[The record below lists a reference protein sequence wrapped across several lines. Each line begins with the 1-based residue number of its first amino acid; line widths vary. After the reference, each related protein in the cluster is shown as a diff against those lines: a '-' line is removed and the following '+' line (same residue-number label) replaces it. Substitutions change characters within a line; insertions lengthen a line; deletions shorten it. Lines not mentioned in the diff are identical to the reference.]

1 LHFIFR
7 GYLPIVNGGLLPI
20 QFLLTT
26 LDRMSAKGEYKRTV
40 LVVEN
45 DDFLRS
51 LIADSLENSGFQ
63 VATASNGLD
72 AKRLIT
78 SVDPDAV
85 ILDIDLGAG
94 PTGLDVA
101 SQLTLITPEVGIVFL
116 TDLPDPRFAREQ
128 HEVKK
133 NQAYLNKKL
142 LTDSMV
148 LIEAI
153 EAVLLESGVET
164 YRHDQ
169 LTNRPLANLSR
180 TQLQILKLVSE
191 GKTNQQIADIRQ
203 RSLSATESA
212 ITRTLEELEILKDA
226 DQNVRVAAAA
236 KYFEAITSLRSE
248 SA

>member
-1 LHFIFR
+1 M
-7 GYLPIVNGGLLPI
+7 N
-20 QFLLTT
+20 Q
-26 LDRMSAKGEYKRTV
+26 SNEYKRTV

-51 LIADSLENSGFQ
+51 LIADSLENAGFQ

-78 SVDPDAV
+78 SVDPDAL

-101 SQLTLITPEVGIVFL
+101 AQVTMTTPEVGIVFL

-142 LTDSMV
+142 LSDSMV
-148 LIEAI
+148 LVEAI
-153 EAVLLESGVET
+153 EAVLMESGVEKF
-164 YRHDQ
+164 RHDQ
-169 LTNRPLANLSR
+169 LTDRPLAQLSR
-180 TQLQILKLVSE
+180 TQFQILKLVSE
-191 GKTNQQIADIRQ
+191 GKTNQQIADTRQ

-212 ITRTLEELEILKDA
+212 VTRTLEELGILKDA

-236 KYFEAITSLRSE
+236 KYFEAISSHRSE
-248 SA
+248 SV